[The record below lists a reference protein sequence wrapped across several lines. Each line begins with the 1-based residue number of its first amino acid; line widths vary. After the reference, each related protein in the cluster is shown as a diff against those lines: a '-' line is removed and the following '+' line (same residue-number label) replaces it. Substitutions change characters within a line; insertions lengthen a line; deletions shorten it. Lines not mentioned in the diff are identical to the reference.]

1 MLPSL
6 AATVPGRI
14 PATKT
19 PSVPSSSSPLSAA
32 AAGRPIS
39 CRPSCVLPDSIA
51 PPTSSRVRTTSPGS
65 ARPYSDSKSSTS
77 HTGYLVIGSSHRP
90 GQVCIVVFP
99 VKKYDTWRDYSDLTW
114 SSGQASIGRVKPILA
129 WPDGQSRSEL
139 SGHVSYFLTGT
150 HYKLWVEMGERR
162 CGLSWL
168 TIRAQ
173 TKERQKRLSTPHA
186 AMEIRKLLV
195 NLMWKRGHAY
205 QHAEIAEHCLGVGV
219 VSSTTKSLFRQKWKT
234 HYGTSIGWV
243 SV

>member
-19 PSVPSSSSPLSAA
+19 PSVPSSSPPLSAT

-99 VKKYDTWRDYSDLTW
+99 VKNDTWPDHSDLTW
-114 SSGQASIGRVKPILA
+114 SSGQASIGLVGSVLSYFRSKNMTRDVTILTWPGHRVKP
-129 WPDGQSRSEL
+129 
-139 SGHVSYFLTGT
+139 V
-150 HYKLWVEMGERR
+150 
-162 CGLSWL
+162 
-168 TIRAQ
+168 
-173 TKERQKRLSTPHA
+173 
-186 AMEIRKLLV
+186 
-195 NLMWKRGHAY
+195 
-205 QHAEIAEHCLGVGV
+205 
-219 VSSTTKSLFRQKWKT
+219 
-234 HYGTSIGWV
+234 
-243 SV
+243 